1 MFKFIILNNLNLF
14 TVTETET
21 EGDNDD
27 IDLRLR
33 DTVNL
38 QEPEQPEHTDRH
50 LPEETL
56 LDSMDAMQFVPE
68 LDPSDA
74 IRIAP
79 GII

>member
-1 MFKFIILNNLNLF
+1 MQTRETAILPSM
-14 TVTETET
+14 
-21 EGDNDD
+21 
-27 IDLRLR
+27 
-33 DTVNL
+33 
-38 QEPEQPEHTDRH
+38 QEPDTTEYNDRH

-79 GII
+79 GNM

>member
-1 MFKFIILNNLNLF
+1 MQ
-14 TVTETET
+14 TETEL
-21 EGDNDD
+21 EDDNDD

-33 DTVNL
+33 NTVNL
-38 QEPEQPEHTDRH
+38 QEPEHTDRH

-79 GII
+79 GNK

>member
-1 MFKFIILNNLNLF
+1 MQ
-14 TVTETET
+14 TENED
-21 EGDNDD
+21 DND
-27 IDLRLR
+27 LRSR
-33 DTVNL
+33 DTADL
-38 QEPEQPEHTDRH
+38 QTTNEPDTSEFADRH

-79 GII
+79 GNN

>member
-1 MFKFIILNNLNLF
+1 MKLFF
-14 TVTETET
+14 TVLQTESEL
-21 EGDNDD
+21 EDDND
-27 IDLRLR
+27 LQAR
-33 DTVNL
+33 DTANL
-38 QEPEQPEHTDRH
+38 ETIQEPEHTDRH

-79 GII
+79 GKQ

>member
-1 MFKFIILNNLNLF
+1 MPADQEHEIDNN
-14 TVTETET
+14 
-21 EGDNDD
+21 D
-27 IDLRLR
+27 IDLQSR

-38 QEPEQPEHTDRH
+38 ATINEPETAELTDRH

-56 LDSMDAMQFVPE
+56 LDSMDAMRFVPE

-79 GII
+79 GNK